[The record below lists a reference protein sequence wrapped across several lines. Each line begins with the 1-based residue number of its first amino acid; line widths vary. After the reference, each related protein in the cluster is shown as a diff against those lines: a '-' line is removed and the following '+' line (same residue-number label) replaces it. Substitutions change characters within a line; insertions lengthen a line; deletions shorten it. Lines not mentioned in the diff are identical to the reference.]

1 MNMIKIKIN
10 EMPIEVQEGTTIHD
24 AAKKLKIKI
33 PTLCYHP
40 DLSVAG
46 NCRICVVEV
55 KGSRTLVPSCSMP
68 VADGMEI
75 YTNTLKVRKAR
86 KDVIELLLAEH
97 NMDCTKCYKNCNCE
111 LQAIAKEYISE
122 NDRFIDVAIKKHID
136 KSSPAYQKDDS

>member
-10 EMPIEVQEGTTIHD
+10 NMPIEVQEGTTIHD

-75 YTNTLKVRKAR
+75 FTNTLNAVSYTH
-86 KDVIELLLAEH
+86 LTLP
-97 NMDCTKCYKNCNCE
+97 TKR
-111 LQAIAKEYISE
+111 I
-122 NDRFIDVAIKKHID
+122 V
-136 KSSPAYQKDDS
+136 